1 MNQQILGM
9 ADKKLAKKLAKMS
22 EEERAIFLE
31 QERLA
36 EEESKKQKEEG
47 LSTFLK
53 VGLYG

>member
-1 MNQQILGM
+1 M